1 MGLCNISSFSSATNS
16 SYIRDK
22 RKKGSLALGDAI
34 RTWIQIFAEAA
45 AHLVQEGERDS
56 SPAPPWPKPSFKLYA
71 KSYARTMSWL
81 FMLISIM
88 LHYFDRRITAM
99 PLPCIYNQDLD
110 QMMIKWNNYWSLDF
124 YDPPATVSSRR
135 DGSMLLGR
143 IPFVNLT
150 TIDCKN
156 FFENFDWNTISIDR

>member
-1 MGLCNISSFSSATNS
+1 
-16 SYIRDK
+16 
-22 RKKGSLALGDAI
+22 
-34 RTWIQIFAEAA
+34 
-45 AHLVQEGERDS
+45 
-56 SPAPPWPKPSFKLYA
+56 
-71 KSYARTMSWL
+71 
-81 FMLISIM
+81 
-88 LHYFDRRITAM
+88 M